1 MVLVE
6 TILASRVKLHGK
18 QQWSPREKQVLDRV
32 TAMYGEALHWSGI
45 PLINHVQSV
54 ANILRAFSAD
64 EEIICACLLQ
74 FALRNKY
81 LTMQAIS
88 EEFGPTI
95 RKLVSGIYLLSHV
108 TLTSKRRSIDDLRLM
123 LVRVSEDP
131 RVLLTVLCNRVFVLE
146 QLIIRNH
153 PDVKKYAS
161 DVLNLFAPVAGRLGI
176 HSLKQTLE
184 HMAFPILYP
193 ADAEHIQEQLDM
205 LKKKQGDF
213 LDASAEEL
221 RRYLRD
227 QGISAVVYA
236 RQKQPYSIFSKM
248 RAKSFSSIESLPD
261 LYATR
266 VLVEQVDDCYRVLG
280 LLHGRGRPMQNRF
293 KDYIAFPKPNGYRSL
308 HTTLSKMPAVPDGV
322 AIEIQIRTHAM
333 HREAEYGIAAHW
345 SYKEGGGIRK
355 AVQRVQLQEMLKNQ
369 EKASGDQDQ
378 ERLLDHIFALTPKG
392 DIVELAEGATPLDF
406 AFQIHTTLGLAFR
419 AARVNGAIVSLDHA
433 LEDGD
438 VVEILTHRV
447 PQPSAHWMQVVKMSS
462 SRAKLRRYLQSMD
475 TSLLLEQ
482 GRKVLNA
489 ELERRGFPALDPELS
504 VLRRIDARHVP
515 FREREEIVAKIGQ
528 GGDRLSTLLH
538 RVDALRVPVVAL
550 RPKNARGN
558 VGINTATIQLDDGLP
573 MPLKYAKCCDPQG
586 QSDIEIL
593 GIINRQGVVMVHR
606 SDCSSV
612 AKSNPQRQVKLR
624 RKKAAEDTRKK

>member
-1 MVLVE
+1 
-6 TILASRVKLHGK
+6 
-18 QQWSPREKQVLDRV
+18 
-32 TAMYGEALHWSGI
+32 
-45 PLINHVQSV
+45 
-54 ANILRAFSAD
+54 
-64 EEIICACLLQ
+64 
-74 FALRNKY
+74 
-81 LTMQAIS
+81 
-88 EEFGPTI
+88 
-95 RKLVSGIYLLSHV
+95 
-108 TLTSKRRSIDDLRLM
+108 
-123 LVRVSEDP
+123 
-131 RVLLTVLCNRVFVLE
+131 
-146 QLIIRNH
+146 
-153 PDVKKYAS
+153 
-161 DVLNLFAPVAGRLGI
+161 
-176 HSLKQTLE
+176 
-184 HMAFPILYP
+184 
-193 ADAEHIQEQLDM
+193 M
-205 LKKKQGDF
+205 LKKKHGDF

-248 RAKSFSSIESLPD
+248 RAKSFSSIENLPD
-261 LYATR
+261 LYAIR

-280 LLHGRGRPMQNRF
+280 VLHGRGRPMQNRF

-308 HTTLSKMPAVPDGV
+308 HTTLSKMPSVPDGV
-322 AIEIQIRTHAM
+322 AIEVQIRTHAM

-369 EKASGDQDQ
+369 EVTSGDTQDQ
-378 ERLLDHIFALTPKG
+378 ERLLDHIFTLTPKG

-447 PQPSAHWMQVVKMSS
+447 PQPSAHWMQVAKMSS
-462 SRAKLRRYLQSMD
+462 SRTKLRRYLQSMD
-475 TSLLLEQ
+475 VTLLLEQ

-489 ELERRGFPALDPELS
+489 ELERRGFPVLDPELS
-504 VLRRIDARHVP
+504 VFRRIDGRHVP
-515 FREREEIVAKIGQ
+515 FREREELVAKIGQ

-538 RVDALRVPVVAL
+538 RVDALRVPAAAT
-550 RPKNARGN
+550 RAKNARGTL
-558 VGINTATIQLDDGLP
+558 GASAAIIQLDDGLP

-606 SDCSSV
+606 SDCASV

-624 RKKAAEDTRKK
+624 HKKATEDTRKK